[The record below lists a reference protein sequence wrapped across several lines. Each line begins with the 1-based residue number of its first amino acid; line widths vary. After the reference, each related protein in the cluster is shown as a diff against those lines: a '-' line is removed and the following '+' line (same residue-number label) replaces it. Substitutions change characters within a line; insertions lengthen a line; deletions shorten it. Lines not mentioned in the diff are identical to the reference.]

1 MHDIVFIDAE
11 LGKTLQELN
20 AIVRRKQHIKV
31 ICVNSTDAN
40 TDFVFRGTQIED
52 LCLDF
57 TLPGYPE
64 YILKPGDDIVCSQI
78 LRKSINF
85 GLCYLNLF

>member
-20 AIVRRKQHIKV
+20 AIVRRKHHIES
-31 ICVNSTDAN
+31 ICDSNDAN
-40 TDFVFRGTQIED
+40 TDFVFRGIQIED

-64 YILKPGDDIVCSQI
+64 YILKSGDDIVCS
-78 LRKSINF
+78 
-85 GLCYLNLF
+85 